1 MAVVRPA
8 LPPPPHSRH
17 SFIQATALS
26 SDAGIM
32 ADVLSLSKRNG
43 AITRYGSL
51 QNDVVPVPRSSSPS
65 SSSSPVSFA
74 FGGGG
79 GVADRERNLRRLAS
93 LPPVPIDDRATEV
106 SQAVVFGFTMASCAT
121 INVLAGPFHLEGLTT
136 WTNAAIGISLSVLI
150 LDNFFD
156 AILSSTS
163 LVVRMNG
170 DNLPDAIKKSS
181 VVSDPTNVRKE
192 DMPLGIGTGVLTGS
206 LMRGITRLLDDDTE
220 RECMCEAASVYAA
233 YSLGLPCFAFR
244 PNAREGADMVLRS
257 MADADDDGRGW
268 GGTSGARGP
277 RGRGRRMDSL
287 ASDAGLMKVLVWL
300 MAPVAMELSKYPQ
313 LTSSE
318 PREAYGFLER
328 LVAAGRSSSSSSSSS
343 SLQTLVDAL
352 PADDG
357 ERDAYLRWALAEA
370 DALLRRN
377 AKAVDAL
384 SDALAGGAATVGDCV
399 AILEGW

>member
-1 MAVVRPA
+1 
-8 LPPPPHSRH
+8 
-17 SFIQATALS
+17 
-26 SDAGIM
+26 M

-43 AITRYGSL
+43 AIARYGSF
-51 QNDVVPVPRSSSPS
+51 QNDVIPVPRSSSPS
-65 SSSSPVSFA
+65 SSASFA
-74 FGGGG
+74 FGGG

-106 SQAVVFGFTMASCAT
+106 SQAALFGVTIASCVM
-121 INVLAGPFHLEGLTT
+121 INFLAGPMHLEDLTT
-136 WTNAAIGISLSVLI
+136 WTNVVIGISLSVLI

-156 AILSSTS
+156 AIVSSTS
-163 LVVRMNG
+163 FVVRMNE
-170 DNLPDAIKKSS
+170 DNLPDAIKSS
-181 VVSDPTNVRKE
+181 VISDPTTIRKE
-192 DMPLGIGTGVLTGS
+192 DMPLGIGTGMVTGS
-206 LMRGITRLLDDDTE
+206 LMRGIGRLLDDDTE
-220 RECMCEAASVYAA
+220 RDCMCEAASVYAA
-233 YSLGLPCFAFR
+233 YVLGLPCFAFR

-257 MADADDDGRGW
+257 MTTNNDER
-268 GGTSGARGP
+268 GTSGG
-277 RGRGRRMDSL
+277 GGGGRRMDSL

-328 LVAAGRSSSSSSSSS
+328 LDAARRSSSL
-343 SLQTLVDAL
+343 SLETLADAL

-377 AKAVDAL
+377 MKAVDAL